1 MKKQVVTISREYGS
15 GGREIGRLL
24 AESMGV
30 PFYDREKIDELT
42 SGKGYSKEV
51 LDKAEMKAKN
61 SFLYNLTTALG
72 GSGIEGSGI
81 EGLSLNE
88 KVFLAQFETIKKLAS
103 EGPCVIVGR
112 CADYVLRDIPEATNI
127 FIYAEPEDRI
137 ERAIKEYG
145 IAPDEA
151 KGWVAICD
159 KARANYYAYH
169 TGRKWGEHVNY
180 SLSIDSGY
188 IEIEDIV
195 DLIVQYTKV
204 RRFSQA

>member
-81 EGLSLNE
+81 DGLSLNE

-103 EGPCVIVGR
+103 EGP
-112 CADYVLRDIPEATNI
+112 A
-127 FIYAEPEDRI
+127 
-137 ERAIKEYG
+137 
-145 IAPDEA
+145 
-151 KGWVAICD
+151 
-159 KARANYYAYH
+159 
-169 TGRKWGEHVNY
+169 
-180 SLSIDSGY
+180 
-188 IEIEDIV
+188 
-195 DLIVQYTKV
+195 
-204 RRFSQA
+204 

>member
-81 EGLSLNE
+81 DGLSLNE

-112 CADYVLRDIPEATNI
+112 CADFILRDRTDTVNVFLTANDE
-127 FIYAEPEDRI
+127 FRKD
-137 ERAIKEYG
+137 RAINLYG
-145 IAPDEA
+145 CEP
-151 KGWVAICD
+151 KKVADILRKTD
-159 KARANYYAYH
+159 KKRSNYYEYR
-169 TGRKWGEHVNY
+169 TNRRWGEASHY
-180 SLSIDSGY
+180 DLCIDVSRFGLDNCVELIEKY
-188 IEIEDIV
+188 IE
-195 DLIVQYTKV
+195 LK
-204 RRFSQA
+204 